1 MLKEDFELKQ
11 KVPVALSFMTPRTP
25 AQDKAGALVLT
36 STDKLVKDVTLKF
49 DPSLMTA
56 TFEKVEMT
64 DRGLNM
70 TWGQLYRVLL
80 TSTAAV
86 DGGKWT
92 IEIV

>member
-1 MLKEDFELKQ
+1 M
-11 KVPVALSFMTPRTP
+11 
-25 AQDKAGALVLT
+25 T

-64 DRGLNM
+64 DPGLKM

-80 TSTAAV
+80 TSTAAA
-86 DGGKWT
+86 DSGNWT
-92 IEIV
+92 IEVV